1 MWLCVGAFATLGAG
15 CSALSAVNLIA
26 GEGQYTVERDIPYGA
41 GARQTLDVYTPD
53 AVQANADVVVFFYGG
68 GWRSGEKNEYRFA
81 AEALTSQGY
90 ITVIPNYR
98 LYPEVQ
104 WPAFNADGAAAY
116 QWVET
121 HIGAKGGNP
130 RRIFVMG
137 HSAGA
142 YIAAM
147 VAMDSSL
154 RRAAGSKIKP
164 CGFVGLAGPYDFLP
178 FAADIQPIFS
188 NAGDPMLTQPIF
200 YAEGDAPPM
209 LLLTGDSDTRV
220 NPRNSA
226 RLAEA
231 INKKG
236 GHAQVM
242 VFPGAG
248 HSSMLISL
256 ARGLRFITP
265 ILADSVLFMRNTEC
279 S

>member
-1 MWLCVGAFATLGAG
+1 M
-15 CSALSAVNLIA
+15 
-26 GEGQYTVERDIPYGA
+26 
-41 GARQTLDVYTPD
+41 DVYIPD
-53 AVQANADVVVFFYGG
+53 EAKANADVVVFFYGG
-68 GWRSGEKNEYRFA
+68 AWKTGEKSEYRFA
-81 AEALTSQGY
+81 AEALTSQGF
-90 ITVIPNYR
+90 IAVIPNYR

-104 WPAFNADGAAAY
+104 WQAFNADGAAAY

-130 RRIFVMG
+130 RRVFLMG

-147 VAMDSSL
+147 VAMDTSL
-154 RRAAGSKIKP
+154 RKSAGSSIAP

-178 FAADIQPIFS
+178 FDADIQPIFS
-188 NAGDPMLTQPIF
+188 NASNPMATQPIF
-200 YAEGDAPPM
+200 YADAHAPSM

-220 NPRNSA
+220 KPRNSA

-236 GHAQVM
+236 GHAQLIVY
-242 VFPGAG
+242 PGAG

-265 ILADSVLFMRNTEC
+265 ILADSVSFMKNMQC